1 VIDSAGQDTGCI
13 LRVRFA
19 VDLERF
25 LESIGGVIGLVE
37 VLGLNGSCFLEG
49 LTSFLICCARET
61 ASLVTRYMT
70 VNASE
75 RATGVATWG
84 NLTHLLYSKGISSL
98 GVQIGGI
105 FVFLGPSTKP
115 TEAA

>member
-1 VIDSAGQDTGCI
+1 
-13 LRVRFA
+13 
-19 VDLERF
+19 
-25 LESIGGVIGLVE
+25 
-37 VLGLNGSCFLEG
+37 
-49 LTSFLICCARET
+49 
-61 ASLVTRYMT
+61 MT